1 MSLSIP
7 SHPNTQKSA
16 FGENIGTSSDRF
28 NTTLTR
34 NDGPL
39 LETS

>member
-1 MSLSIP
+1 MSFSLP
-7 SHPNTQKSA
+7 SQPNSQRSA
-16 FGENIGTSSDRF
+16 FGENIKTSSDRF
-28 NTTLTR
+28 NTTLTP

>member
-1 MSLSIP
+1 MSLSLP
-7 SHPNTQKSA
+7 SHPNSQRSA
-16 FGENIGTSSDRF
+16 FGENIETSGDRL

>member
-1 MSLSIP
+1 MTLSLP
-7 SHPNTQKSA
+7 SHSNTQRSA
-16 FGENIGTSSDRF
+16 FGENIEISSDRF
-28 NTTLTR
+28 NTTLTP